1 MSRFDRDRSLTNVC
15 TDTPGL
21 ASLRIEFLIEQ
32 SPSNSIVSYIL
43 FFIFPSFFPETLEYS
58 FVYNCY
64 SIKSIGIW

>member
-43 FFIFPSFFPETLEYS
+43 FFFSFFFSRDWNTRLYIIVIPLKVFGER
-58 FVYNCY
+58 
-64 SIKSIGIW
+64 

>member
-43 FFIFPSFFPETLEYS
+43 FFFFLLFSQRLWNIRLYIIVIPLKVFGER
-58 FVYNCY
+58 
-64 SIKSIGIW
+64 